1 VGIKRPIGIITGFLL
16 ICNAF
21 AQDFHFSQFMQNM
34 VYVNPA
40 YAALPTSGEA
50 GLTYRN
56 QWPGIPATFVTYGA
70 ALVMPV
76 KMLNG
81 GVGVHF
87 INDMQGSGVIIRTI
101 ASLQYG
107 YRISLNAEWS
117 ICTGLGASYVLKK
130 FNAAELVFRSD
141 ILNDLGYG
149 TGTVTFD
156 NYNRTYADFN
166 AGIIA
171 TNNNNLSFGFSAS
184 HLTRPHDTFSNQVGS
199 RMPIKYTGFVSGRLD
214 ANGVAVEPAVYYSQ
228 QQNNNELVWG
238 SQFVIGSTFMA
249 GGFLRQNLRFNP
261 DALIIV
267 AGISWENYNIAYS
280 YDVNL
285 KKMRFLSTKM
295 AAHEVTFLYRFEY
308 KQENI
313 KTGQR
318 HKQSKKVECP
328 AYL

>member
-1 VGIKRPIGIITGFLL
+1 MQTKRPIAIITGFLL
-16 ICNAF
+16 ICNTF

-76 KMLNG
+76 KMLNS

-87 INDMQGSGVIIRTI
+87 LNDMQGSGVISRTL
-101 ASLQYG
+101 ASLQYA
-107 YRISLNAEWS
+107 YLIRLNPEWS
-117 ICTGLGASYVLKK
+117 ICAGLGASYVFKR
-130 FNAAELVFRSD
+130 FNADELVFRSD

-149 TGTVTFD
+149 TSTVTFD
-156 NYNRTYADFN
+156 NYNRSYADFN

-171 TNNNNLSFGFSAS
+171 TNNNNLSFGFSVS

-199 RMPIKYTGFVSGRLD
+199 RMPLKFTGFVSSHLD
-214 ANGVAVEPAVYYSQ
+214 ANGVAVEPAIYYSQ

-238 SQFVIGSTFMA
+238 SQFIIGSTFMV
-249 GGFLRQNLRFNP
+249 GGWLRQNLRFNP
-261 DALIIV
+261 EAFIAA
-267 AGISWENYNIAYS
+267 AGISWEKYNISYS

-285 KKMRFLSTKM
+285 KKMHFLSPKM

-313 KTGQR
+313 KTGR
-318 HKQSKKVECP
+318 GPKRSKKVECP